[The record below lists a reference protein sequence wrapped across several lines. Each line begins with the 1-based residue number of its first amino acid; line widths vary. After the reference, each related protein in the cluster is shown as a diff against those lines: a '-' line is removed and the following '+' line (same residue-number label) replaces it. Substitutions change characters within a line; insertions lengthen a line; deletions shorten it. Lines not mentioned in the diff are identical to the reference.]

1 MIIKDGELQSYEGNT
16 FSDFSSQGG
25 GILVEQDGKAD
36 LEDCIISDNT
46 AKEVCSA
53 FETAFRGGGPFVDCV
68 RLAVAGLGESVD
80 FEPALSPLML

>member
-1 MIIKDGELQSYEGNT
+1 MSRKVIIKDGELQAYEGDT

-53 FETAFRGGGPFVDCV
+53 FETAFRGGGGTIC
-68 RLAVAGLGESVD
+68 
-80 FEPALSPLML
+80 